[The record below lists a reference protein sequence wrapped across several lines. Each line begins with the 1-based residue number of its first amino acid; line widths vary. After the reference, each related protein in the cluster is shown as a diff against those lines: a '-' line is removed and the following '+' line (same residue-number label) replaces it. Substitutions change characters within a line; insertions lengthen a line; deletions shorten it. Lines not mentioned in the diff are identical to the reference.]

1 MALLA
6 SMYLRGAKQRL
17 GGAVLYSSAGRTIA
31 RELASSVSNPRTP
44 SQMAQRVKWANLVQ
58 FYKANKGWMKK
69 AFENKMATQSD
80 YNKFMQMNI
89 ATARVY
95 LAKPEAASGACVV
108 DAFKVTDGSLPPVA
122 ISQEGGNWNT
132 NLFVTPEFN
141 LTENSTVAEFSSILV
156 GKNPTLRVGDQLSFI
171 RVTQVTDQLG
181 TPRIQVR
188 AYEMIVN
195 TNNPALVADYLPLD
209 VMAVSDD
216 GEGNYF
222 IAVINNNN
230 SGAFAIVISRT
241 AAGKTAVSPATLTL
255 VNMDDMLRSYSS
267 ATQLEVAA
275 ASYGVGDDVFL
286 DSDNANPSSND
297 PTLYSLLY
305 VKVGSETAVAG
316 VTFFRS
322 GDLYDNRIVA
332 TFNKPVTI
340 ASGDVIRVTD
350 DSGRVATIAPN
361 VSGNSVYFD
370 GDTQTL
376 GALTSDAEVKTLDVV
391 LGGVVHTFRF
401 GSRNVD

>member
-31 RELASSVSNPRTP
+31 RELASSVANPRTP
-44 SQMAQRVKWANLVQ
+44 SQMGQRVKWANLVQ

-69 AFENKMATQSD
+69 AFESKKATQSD

-89 ATARVY
+89 ATSRVY
-95 LAKPEAASGACVV
+95 LPKPEAASGACVV
-108 DAFKVTDGSLPPVA
+108 DAFKVTDGSLPPVD
-122 ISQEGGNWNT
+122 ISETEGGWFA
-132 NLFVTPEFN
+132 NLYAPDNFQIVEET
-141 LTENSTVAEFSSILV
+141 TIAEFSAALLT
-156 GKNPTLRVGDQLSFI
+156 KNPTLRAGDQLSFI

-188 AYEMIVN
+188 AYEMVLN
-195 TNNPALVADYLPLD
+195 ANNPALFADYWPEEL
-209 VMAVSDD
+209 VGVVTFDD
-216 GEGNYF
+216 GITRLS
-222 IAVINNNN
+222 IANNNN
-230 SGAFAIVISRT
+230 SGAFAIVVSRT

-275 ASYGVGDDVFL
+275 ASYGVGEDVFL
-286 DSDNANPSSND
+286 DSDNANASTNN

-305 VKVGSETAVAG
+305 VKVGAETAVAG
-316 VTFFRS
+316 VTFFTS

-350 DSGRVATIAPN
+350 DSGKVATIAPN

-370 GDTQTL
+370 GDIQTL
-376 GALTSDAEVKTLDVV
+376 GALTSDAEVKTLEVV